1 MKFAVVSD
9 IHGNL
14 EAFQTTLEYLHQH
27 HISKIICLGDLVGYG
42 PNPNECVEL
51 AQKHC
56 TATIM
61 GNHDHA
67 VLGLT
72 DIDYFNEY
80 ARAAV
85 LWTRRV
91 LHKHLK
97 GYLEN
102 LSMTYEEGDF
112 LFVHSSPVDPSEW
125 YYIFSEVEAR
135 QNFKAVPHR
144 VIFIG
149 HSHVPL
155 VFSLR
160 EGRIFKQLIGL
171 NIETDRYILNVG
183 SVGQPRDGDPR
194 SCFVI
199 IDDEALTAEYVRLEY
214 PVEKTYQKI
223 VNAGLPHFLAQ
234 RILVGQ

>member
-1 MKFAVVSD
+1 VKFAVVSD

-14 EAFQTTLEYLHQH
+14 EAFQTTLDYLHQH

-56 TATIM
+56 TVTVM

-85 LWTRRV
+85 LWTRRS
-91 LHKHLK
+91 LHRYLK

-102 LSMTYEEGDF
+102 LPMTYEENDF

-125 YYIFSEVEAR
+125 YYIFSEAEAR
-135 QNFKAVPHR
+135 QNFKAVPNR

-149 HSHVPL
+149 HSHVPV
-155 VFSLR
+155 VFSL
-160 EGRIFKQLIGL
+160 EKGRLFEQHLRL
-171 NIETDRYILNVG
+171 DIENDRYIINVG

-194 SCFVI
+194 SSFTIV
-199 IDDEALTAEYVRLEY
+199 DDQSKTVEYVRLEY
-214 PVEKTYQKI
+214 PVEKTHQKI
-223 VNAGLPHFLAQ
+223 LDAGLPYFLAR